1 MCQILQKTK
10 QMWVYNDN
18 KTACND
24 YLYYTTTIEY
34 VTTFPWIKGIVQKCN
49 LQIKPMHTF
58 CFKSKRSHS
67 ETEPSILDENNR
79 PQGKPLEP
87 ARHHTSEEIL
97 ELGSPWIV
105 WAINHIKKKEKKKP
119 QFYEYDMNQR
129 GKSKRGERFEG
140 TSWQCQPT
148 EPGETSQI
156 SREPSSRAAAT
167 WESSALVARA
177 TTGDGFQSIELF
189 L

>member
-1 MCQILQKTK
+1 
-10 QMWVYNDN
+10 MWVYNDN

-34 VTTFPWIKGIVQKCN
+34 VTIFSWIKGMVQKCN

-79 PQGKPLEP
+79 PQGKPLKP

-105 WAINHIKKKEKKKP
+105 WAINHIKKKEKKKTTILWIW
-119 QFYEYDMNQR
+119 YEP
-129 GKSKRGERFEG
+129 ERKIKERREIWRYQLTVPTDGAGRDEPNLEG
-140 TSWQCQPT
+140 AVFASC
-148 EPGETSQI
+148 
-156 SREPSSRAAAT
+156 
-167 WESSALVARA
+167 
-177 TTGDGFQSIELF
+177 GDLGVVGAGG
-189 L
+189 